1 MGKFKASHCN
11 CHPIGSLAK
20 SCNQTSGQCVCKPGV
35 TGLTCNRCAKGYQQ
49 SRSPQT
55 PCLRIPTETTAV
67 FVPSTTP
74 ATCEKCRAMPTRL
87 NQRKYCKREY
97 AIEVLVTNKDIIG
110 NYIRYSIEIESV
122 FKRGNG
128 VRIRRGQ
135 QNFWMTQDE
144 FVCKC
149 PKLKIGKRFL
159 LLGRDDTNDVDHPG
173 IINNKFTIMIEWE
186 ESLLDKLER
195 FSRRELKGQCPNRR
209 KLVSTSTI

>member
-1 MGKFKASHCN
+1 MHHERWWQGFGQKMGCN
-11 CHPIGSLAK
+11 VLLSWMLGFLVFVYCFSFFVFLFLSMSFYLFWHKMCHL
-20 SCNQTSGQCVCKPGV
+20 
-35 TGLTCNRCAKGYQQ
+35 LHD
-49 SRSPQT
+49 
-55 PCLRIPTETTAV
+55 TAV
-67 FVPSTTP
+67 TIS
-74 ATCEKCRAMPTRL
+74 A
-87 NQRKYCKREY
+87 
-97 AIEVLVTNKDIIG
+97 
-110 NYIRYSIEIESV
+110 
-122 FKRGNG
+122 
-128 VRIRRGQ
+128 